1 MSTTPHAYLIGNFTV
16 TDPALMAEY
25 GKQARPLVEQHG
37 GQMVLSDS
45 DLSPVEGKAEG
56 GLVVIQFPSLK
67 DAEAFYHSPEYA
79 PVKELRIKATT
90 GGFLAL
96 TSGLTIQA

>member
-1 MSTTPHAYLIGNFTV
+1 MQTTSHAYLTGNFTV
-16 TDPALMAEY
+16 TDAALMAEY
-25 GKQARPLVEQHG
+25 SKRARPLVEQHG
-37 GQMVLSDS
+37 GQIILSDQG
-45 DLSPVEGKAEG
+45 LSPVEGKAEAV
-56 GLVVIQFPSLK
+56 LVVIQFPSLK

-96 TSGLTIQA
+96 TPGISVNA